1 VSATCPQ
8 FRLKNFIVTLNRL
21 IEEAPTFGGTSSV
34 TAQQLIWVGR
44 AEALIQA
51 SGDAIAGTEFS
62 VAKAGLVNNNVR
74 VRRSEQ

>member
-1 VSATCPQ
+1 MSAISPEELYG
-8 FRLKNFIVTLNRL
+8 RLGRL

-62 VAKAGLVNNNVR
+62 VAKARLVNNNVR